1 MDKAK
6 GLLLASCIILLVSTA
21 SFGSLIP
28 HYNSN
33 ISEIQSDINE
43 LNEKIYTRQFNINLC
58 SDQLVKMS
66 STCGTYEI
74 LKELN
79 SSQQDDW
86 ENHLR
91 AQYIMLIKMVAQG
104 NTDID
109 YLYNL
114 SIEELEEHAKTE
126 INLSNEEYN
135 KLVHDKN
142 NLDES
147 LNMKIEKRD
156 TRNVYLVI
164 IQLLGLFLGILS
176 NYFKKD

>member
-1 MDKAK
+1 M
-6 GLLLASCIILLVSTA
+6 LVSTA
-21 SFGSLIP
+21 SFGWLIP

-43 LNEKIYTRQFNINLC
+43 LNEKIYTRQLNVLLE
-58 SDQLVKMS
+58 SDQVVKIS
-66 STCGTYEI
+66 STRGTYEI
-74 LKELN
+74 LKESN

-86 ENHLR
+86 GNHLR
-91 AQYIMLIKMVAQG
+91 AQYIMLIKMLTQE

-114 SIEELEEHAKTE
+114 SVEELEEHAKTE

-135 KLVHDKN
+135 TLVHDKI

-147 LNMKIEKRD
+147 LNIKIEKRD
-156 TRNVYLVI
+156 NLNVILVI
-164 IQLLGLFLGILS
+164 TQLFGLFLGILS
-176 NYFKKD
+176 NYFKKH